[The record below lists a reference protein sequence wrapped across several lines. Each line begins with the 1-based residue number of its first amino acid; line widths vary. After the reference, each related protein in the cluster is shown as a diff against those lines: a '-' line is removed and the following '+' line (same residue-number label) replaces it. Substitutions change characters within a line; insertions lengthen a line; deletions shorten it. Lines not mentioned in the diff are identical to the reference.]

1 MARSSVFGRLFCMIL
16 DLCRTFSTCQ
26 EKKHISFYFCSS
38 SVRFLV
44 SWMGCVVYTVIYLG
58 NWKAS
63 FFFQLASGEG
73 FLGGFFLAGH
83 RMRWPCAISWP
94 KTRSK
99 VWRREFLGLMS
110 FFLWW
115 CFLDV
120 IVDGRHP
127 ANQLRLV
134 VYPINLQGFIH
145 SGWLFEMSS
154 TNSILTFKRGMD
166 QGSFYLPKRRPPQ
179 NSSPPKGDWRRSAP
193 IIKPRY
199 THDIPILYSMAA

>member
-1 MARSSVFGRLFCMIL
+1 MARSSVFGILFCMIL
-16 DLCRTFSTCQ
+16 DLCITFSTCQ
-26 EKKHISFYFCSS
+26 EKKMYHFIFAPAQSDFWFREWVAWY
-38 SVRFLV
+38 R
-44 SWMGCVVYTVIYLG
+44 YIP
-58 NWKAS
+58 WKLEGV

-99 VWRREFLGLMS
+99 VWRREFLGLGS
-110 FFLWW
+110 FFLWL
-115 CFLDV
+115 CFLEG

-134 VYPINLQGFIH
+134 VYPIILQGFIH

-179 NSSPPKGDWRRSAP
+179 NGSPPKGDWRRSAP

-199 THDIPILYSMAA
+199 THDIPILYSIAA